1 MKTLK
6 TGQKHQFVT
15 ASCRA
20 CHPTALLQS
29 CFAGGAAHYPAADEW
44 AKTAAPFLLKITAAD
59 NGRQLTVP
67 IHEALD

>member
-20 CHPTALLQS
+20 CHPTAMLQS
-29 CFAGGAAHYPAADEW
+29 CFSGGAAHYPAADEW
-44 AKTAAPFLLKITAAD
+44 AKTAAPFC
-59 NGRQLTVP
+59 
-67 IHEALD
+67 